1 MNTAVKQDHKQDKE
15 LNIQFK
21 LRATQKLPSKRV
33 SEWLGC
39 DLSSALLAPSKAA
52 HGGNQE
58 TLSSGNRFLHRILC
72 GHHPP
77 NGRKFLQASLGRTMQ
92 GIYLN
97 TLLPIPPPT
106 FASAGCQGQH
116 PQELETP
123 RPSGGVTCTEPQFL
137 HS

>member
-1 MNTAVKQDHKQDKE
+1 MKQDHKQDKE

-33 SEWLGC
+33 TEWLGC

-52 HGGNQE
+52 QDGNQE
-58 TLSSGNRFLHRILC
+58 TLSSWSVFLHRIAS

-77 NGRKFLQASLGRTMQ
+77 NDRKFLQASLGRTVQ

-97 TLLPIPPPT
+97 TLLPIPPST
-106 FASAGCQGQH
+106 FASAQCQGQH

-123 RPSGGVTCTEPQFL
+123 RPSGGVTCTEPQLL

>member
-1 MNTAVKQDHKQDKE
+1 VKQDHKQDKE

-72 GHHPP
+72 GHHPL

-92 GIYLN
+92 GSTETQPASSSNTGLN
-97 TLLPIPPPT
+97 TDIMFIT
-106 FASAGCQGQH
+106 
-116 PQELETP
+116 ELYI
-123 RPSGGVTCTEPQFL
+123 VFL
-137 HS
+137 RGLYCVQ